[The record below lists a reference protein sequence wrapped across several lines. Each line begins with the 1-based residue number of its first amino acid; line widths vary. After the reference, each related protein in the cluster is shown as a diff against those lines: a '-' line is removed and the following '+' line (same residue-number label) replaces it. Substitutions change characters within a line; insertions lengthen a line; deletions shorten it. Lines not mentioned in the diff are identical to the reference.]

1 MKLIPKERN
10 TQKRDIFLSYRSNS
24 QNHYKNISD
33 YNYEHRIKLNPTG
46 EYKTMDIRNQ
56 IPTNH
61 IHDSY
66 IKLDYLSH
74 KSNKNKDAYEN
85 ADIQSK
91 INFQIKKQ
99 KHQNLLANDK
109 DIKKLCFDKN
119 NEIKKNFEIKKNKLK
134 EELTRII
141 KDALKFSKKNNP
153 IRSMLPE
160 NINEIVEKAKKE
172 TQDLSL
178 TLNISHI
185 SKVSRVSSIGVNSS
199 IKKNEFL
206 NLLGVD
212 VENLNVNN
220 VNIDIDKCW
229 NFIVKIAKGRK
240 VEDILRYKVV
250 NEIMSITE
258 KKSAE
263 KAKKIYEKLDI
274 YKKYMAGK
282 KNEENRRKK
291 LEEEKMKQTLKTN
304 TKEYIKLKIQKSLSQ
319 PKIFTE
325 QLNIEDIKNKNKRN
339 IKKRNI
345 KKDRKKMKRCES
357 EIENNKKNVMRL
369 DSYNDVNKII
379 DFIDNSK
386 SNSQSK
392 LCRGHFANI
401 QMTKNINTSLQKMI
415 TKNDITC
422 K

>member
-1 MKLIPKERN
+1 MQKENVKNIPIEIN
-10 TQKRDIFLSYRSNS
+10 PLKRDTFKYYRSNS
-24 QNHYKNISD
+24 LLHHKDISN
-33 YNYEHRIKLNPTG
+33 YNYEHRIRLDPAG
-46 EYKTMDIRNQ
+46 ESKMMDIRNQ
-56 IPTNH
+56 IPTNKIQDCYTKTNHLNYKYTKNANEKAIYQGNINRH
-61 IHDSY
+61 I
-66 IKLDYLSH
+66 
-74 KSNKNKDAYEN
+74 KS
-85 ADIQSK
+85 QR
-91 INFQIKKQ
+91 
-99 KHQNLLANDK
+99 HQNLLRNDK
-109 DIKKLCFDKN
+109 HIKRICQDKN
-119 NEIKKNFEIKKNKLK
+119 NELKAILENSKLK
-134 EELTRII
+134 LKNELTQII
-141 KDALKFSKKNNP
+141 KDAIRFSKNNNP
-153 IRSMLPE
+153 IKSMLPRSLSG
-160 NINEIVEKAKKE
+160 IEKVLETEADDKPLCSNKMSLRKKKE
-172 TQDLSL
+172 FLYM
-178 TLNISHI
+178 
-185 SKVSRVSSIGVNSS
+185 IGVD
-199 IKKNEFL
+199 IDRANE
-206 NLLGVD
+206 
-212 VENLNVNN
+212 NN
-220 VNIDIDKCW
+220 VDIDINKCW
-229 NFIVKIAKGRK
+229 NYIFKLSRGRK
-240 VEDILRYKVV
+240 IEDLLRYKVV
-250 NEIMSITE
+250 NEIMNITE

-339 IKKRNI
+339 IKRRNI